1 MSAGDLVLVDTGA
14 LVARFDPSERLHARC
29 REEFRRLRHRRR
41 VTSLAVITEA
51 THLLAFSARAQRAL
65 LKWVAAGGL
74 EIADVTP
81 TDVSRAV
88 DLMERYESLPMDFA
102 DATLVVLAERL
113 GARTVFTL
121 DRRDF
126 AVYRVGRRGFQIIP
140 GP

>member
-1 MSAGDLVLVDTGA
+1 M
-14 LVARFDPSERLHARC
+14 
-29 REEFRRLRHRRR
+29 
-41 VTSLAVITEA
+41 TSLAVITEA

-74 EIADVTP
+74 EIAELT
-81 TDVSRAV
+81 TADVSRAV

-113 GARTVFTL
+113 GAGTVFTL

-126 AVYRVGRRGFQIIP
+126 ATYRVGRRALRVIP
-140 GP
+140 RL